1 MTNMPISPI
10 TVRLALL
17 SAQALL
23 KPPPRQAQKQDVLTA
38 IQKMGALQIDTISV
52 VARSPYMVL
61 FSRIGAYPSEWLDE
75 LLAEG
80 SLFEYWA
87 HAACFIP
94 IEDYPLYR
102 RMMLDDLR
110 GWSDGEQ
117 WLADRA
123 TLVDEIL
130 NRIRAEGPLRS
141 ADFERRN
148 GKGSGWWDWKE
159 EKIALERLFD
169 AGIVSIARRDKFQR
183 RYDLSERVIQDLDQ
197 IEVPAFEETIRQLSL
212 KAVQSLGA
220 ARRGWVPDYFRLKKV
235 PTFKA
240 LRDLTAEGQLVEVPV
255 EDWEEPVLV
264 HPSQLEFLE
273 QAETGRITPSLTTLL
288 SPFDPLVWD
297 RRRAKELFDFEFTIE
312 CYVPAEKRRY
322 GYYLLPILHQGRLIG
337 RMDAK
342 AHRKEGRFEI
352 KALYF
357 EPDVYLTADDGA
369 AIIAAIQR
377 AADWHRTPEITI
389 NRCEPPE
396 LMNVLREVQTGIS
409 FL

>member
-1 MTNMPISPI
+1 MTNIPISPI

-23 KPPPRQAQKQDVLTA
+23 KPPSGQAQKQDVLTA

-141 ADFERRN
+141 LISNAETVKAAVGGI
-148 GKGSGWWDWKE
+148 GKKKKLRWNDYSMPVSYPSPGEINSN
-159 EKIALERLFD
+159 D
-169 AGIVSIARRDKFQR
+169 ATICPNASSRTWIKS
-183 RYDLSERVIQDLDQ
+183 RYL
-197 IEVPAFEETIRQLSL
+197 
-212 KAVQSLGA
+212 
-220 ARRGWVPDYFRLKKV
+220 RLKK
-235 PTFKA
+235 
-240 LRDLTAEGQLVEVPV
+240 RSG
-255 EDWEEPVLV
+255 
-264 HPSQLEFLE
+264 S
-273 QAETGRITPSLTTLL
+273 
-288 SPFDPLVWD
+288 
-297 RRRAKELFDFEFTIE
+297 
-312 CYVPAEKRRY
+312 
-322 GYYLLPILHQGRLIG
+322 YL
-337 RMDAK
+337 
-342 AHRKEGRFEI
+342 
-352 KALYF
+352 
-357 EPDVYLTADDGA
+357 
-369 AIIAAIQR
+369 
-377 AADWHRTPEITI
+377 
-389 NRCEPPE
+389 
-396 LMNVLREVQTGIS
+396 
-409 FL
+409 